1 MHPFWLADQHAQ
13 EIKFL
18 GGEVDRFVTSAHL
31 ITGNVKTEISNFQD
45 LGLSWRRQGPTKP
58 SPDSS
63 EQFLKRERFGEVV
76 IRPGIES
83 FHPLLDIIMGG
94 EHQHR
99 RGVQGLTQTA
109 AEFHPA
115 EIGQAPVQQDQVER
129 LGAEV
134 RQGLRNTGSLLTGV
148 ALDHQLLHQKV
159 PQIGIVIHHK
169 KTTACAVARHG
180 GQDLA
185 LAGGPRLHYTNS
197 FTEPGAAAKP
207 VGTTRRDGAPLRGA
221 NGRSALAGQHWCA
234 EASDPVFSALSLRR
248 ATTLSGRMARW
259 GLLIV
264 AAYGLVAL
272 LTPLLIHAG
281 LLPDANAGLENPIYA
296 PPSWGHWCGTDR
308 LGRDVCVRTLA
319 GSGVALQVVLIALI
333 AALAVGVPLGMVSGY
348 LGGWLDRTLVLLMDT
363 LYTLPVLLLSVVL
376 AFLLGKGL
384 PNAAAALC
392 VVYVPQYFRVVR
404 NQTAQVKAELFVE
417 AARSLGAGPLWVL
430 RRYLLRNVITSVPVL
445 LTLNAADAVLVL
457 GGLGFLGLGLPET
470 VPEWGSDLQ
479 QALTAVPTGIWWTA
493 LFPGVAMFV
502 LVLGLSFLGEG
513 LESWLSGS
521 GTVGRAQN

>member
-1 MHPFWLADQHAQ
+1 MFA
-13 EIKFL
+13 
-18 GGEVDRFVTSAHL
+18 
-31 ITGNVKTEISNFQD
+31 
-45 LGLSWRRQGPTKP
+45 
-58 SPDSS
+58 
-63 EQFLKRERFGEVV
+63 
-76 IRPGIES
+76 S
-83 FHPLLDIIMGG
+83 F
-94 EHQHR
+94 
-99 RGVQGLTQTA
+99 
-109 AEFHPA
+109 
-115 EIGQAPVQQDQVER
+115 
-129 LGAEV
+129 
-134 RQGLRNTGSLLTGV
+134 
-148 ALDHQLLHQKV
+148 
-159 PQIGIVIHHK
+159 
-169 KTTACAVARHG
+169 
-180 GQDLA
+180 
-185 LAGGPRLHYTNS
+185 
-197 FTEPGAAAKP
+197 
-207 VGTTRRDGAPLRGA
+207 
-221 NGRSALAGQHWCA
+221 
-234 EASDPVFSALSLRR
+234 SLRR

-264 AAYGLVAL
+264 LLYVLVAL
-272 LTPLLIHAG
+272 LTPLLLQLG
-281 LLPDANAGLENPIYA
+281 LLPDVNAGLDNPIYA
-296 PPSWGHWCGTDR
+296 APGPQHWCGTDR

-319 GSGVALQVVLIALI
+319 GSGVALQVVLLALV

-348 LGGWLDRTLVLLMDT
+348 IGGWLDRSLVLLMDT

-457 GGLGFLGLGLPET
+457 GGLGFLGLGLPDT

-479 QALTAVPTGIWWTA
+479 QALTALPTGIWWTA

-521 GTVGRAQN
+521 DGSRAAR